1 MIDTANNGARAAAR
15 QMARETL
22 KKCPQFGR
30 LPETEQ
36 LSLYKGLV
44 EACQTEMALREQKSR
59 GLAREFASKKPVTA
73 GDLIDDSRHQN
84 KRIEQAGE
92 LAGDFMRQVD
102 FPRFVSDLLKG
113 VFDANLEVTLK
124 QMREYINLMKA
135 ATTSLASFINKI
147 DSTEAFAYLAEGS
160 DEFSLGSEGE
170 GSEKK
175 IVLTDKEGNAVDT
188 EDTRIKS
195 KIMDAKIAMAK
206 EHRTLLRET
215 VLMGVT
221 RLVVE
226 RGTVKA
232 SVIFDITANEQ
243 IKKQDRAGTKDT
255 SATSGGHQYSGGFIG
270 SIVGTPSHGAQHS
283 STSSKI
289 TVASAQSQ
297 GDTKLAAKVTGSVEI
312 VFLSDYFKL
321 DNFAQMYAYMKKDS
335 GAGAGAGAAAPGV
348 PAAPAVANK

>member
-1 MIDTANNGARAAAR
+1 MIDSASNGARAEAR

-22 KKCPQFGR
+22 KKCHEFGR

-44 EACQTEMALREQKSR
+44 DACQSELVLRERKGR
-59 GLAREFASKKPVTA
+59 GLAREFAAPKKPVTA

-124 QMREYINLMKA
+124 QMKEYINLMKA
-135 ATTSLASFINKI
+135 ATTSLATFINKI
-147 DSTEAFAYLAEGS
+147 DNTEAFAYLADGS

-195 KIMDAKIAMAK
+195 KIMDSKIAMAK
-206 EHRTLLRET
+206 EHRALLRET

-232 SVIFDITANEQ
+232 SVIFDIQATEQ
-243 IKKQDRAGTKDT
+243 IKKTDRAGTKDV

-321 DNFAQMYAYMKKDS
+321 DNFAQMYADMKKDS
-335 GAGAGAGAAAPGV
+335 GAGAAAPGV
-348 PAAPAVANK
+348 PAAPAVANKA

>member
-1 MIDTANNGARAAAR
+1 MIETVNGGTRAEAR

-22 KKCPQFGR
+22 KKCAEFGR
-30 LPETEQ
+30 LPEKEQ
-36 LSLYKGLV
+36 LGLYKSLV
-44 EACQTEMALREQKSR
+44 EACQTELDFRRSGR
-59 GLAREFASKKPVTA
+59 PGLARELAAPRKPLTA
-73 GDLIDDSRHQN
+73 GDLIDDSRHGN

-124 QMREYINLMKA
+124 QMKEYINLMKA
-135 ATTSLASFINKI
+135 ATTSLATFVQKI
-147 DSTEAFAYLAEGS
+147 DSAEAFAYLADGS
-160 DEFSLGSEGE
+160 DEFSLGTEGE
-170 GSEKK
+170 GASQK
-175 IVLTDKEGNAVDT
+175 IVLTDKQGNPVDT

-206 EHRTLLRET
+206 EHRALLRET
-215 VLMGVT
+215 ILMGVS

-232 SVIFDITANEQ
+232 SVIFDIQATEQ
-243 IKKQDRAGTKDT
+243 IKKTDRAGTKDS
-255 SATSGGHQYSGGFIG
+255 SATSAGHQFSGGFLG
-270 SIVGTPSHGAQHS
+270 SILGSPSHGVQHS
-283 STSSKI
+283 RQSSRI

-312 VFLSDYFKL
+312 VFKSDYFKL
-321 DNFAQMYAYMKKDS
+321 DNFAQMYADVKQ
-335 GAGAGAGAAAPGV
+335 GAGEAAPGV
-348 PAAPAVANK
+348 PAVVSPANKA